1 MLAAQE
7 GAGAAHAGLHLV
19 HDEDKVLFI
28 TEGTHGLHILR
39 VQRHHAALALDQLQ
53 HNGAGM
59 AVHQFPEALD
69 VTGGGID
76 KALVEG
82 AEVVGE
88 HLLTGGGQ
96 GGNGA
101 AMEAVD

>member
-1 MLAAQE
+1 MRQGPFHHR
-7 GAGAAHAGLHLV
+7 GAHS
-19 HDEDKVLFI
+19 
-28 TEGTHGLHILR
+28 LHILR

-59 AVHQFPEALD
+59 AVHQLPEALD

-82 AEVVGE
+82 AKVVVE

-101 AMEAVD
+101 AMELLTSVITTSRPLP